1 MMVQL
6 ELPWPP
12 SVNNYWRMAKNRII
26 VSKAGTDYRKA
37 VHELLKPLGA
47 SIQVFTTERLAV
59 LLQVYPPDRRQRDL
73 DNLGKAL
80 LDALQSCSVYKNDS
94 QIDDFHVI
102 RRRVVSGGKVLV
114 AINVMEETTC

>member
-1 MMVQL
+1 MIEL

-12 SVNNYWRMAKNRII
+12 SVNSYWRTFQGRMII
-26 VSKAGTDYRKA
+26 SREGREYRKA
-37 VHELLKPLGA
+37 VQALLLPLGPA
-47 SIQVFTTERLAV
+47 IRQHATERLAV
-59 LLQVYPPDRRQRDL
+59 LLQVFPPDRRRRDL

-80 LDALQSCSVYKNDS
+80 LDALAAAGVYEDDS